1 MPAIVLCEIP
11 SCCSCRLARNRHGRG
26 YGHRV
31 LHLNQCLA
39 HLSRGDGMREPG
51 LVQAE
56 SKFWFQ
62 VASPEHIKMTKSVV
76 ERLVGSEGGSQVGI
90 WVREKD

>member
-1 MPAIVLCEIP
+1 
-11 SCCSCRLARNRHGRG
+11 
-26 YGHRV
+26 
-31 LHLNQCLA
+31 
-39 HLSRGDGMREPG
+39 MREPG

-56 SKFWFQ
+56 SRFWFQ

-76 ERLVGSEGGSQVGI
+76 ERLVGSEGGSQVEI